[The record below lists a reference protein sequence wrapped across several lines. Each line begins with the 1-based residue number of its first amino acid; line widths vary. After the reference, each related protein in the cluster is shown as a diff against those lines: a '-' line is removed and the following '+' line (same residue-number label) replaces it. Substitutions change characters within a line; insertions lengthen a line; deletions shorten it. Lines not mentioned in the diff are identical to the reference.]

1 MYACEIYHGRVWEI
15 DRAVVVE
22 NRPNCGLFQQNRVVK
37 MDLAERMM

>member
-22 NRPNCGLFQQNRVVK
+22 NVRKIDQIVVFFDK
-37 MDLAERMM
+37 IASLRWI